1 MRIKAVRASNS
12 DSGGRRRR
20 RGGTKWGGES
30 WEGGGEPLMMSLY
43 TSLYLGFK
51 EMQESWSGR
60 EESPRAA
67 VARRLAVSI
76 KTREGTGAT
85 QIPSWSQIR
94 LVGTKRESKDDT
106 KCLMEARSSMA
117 PKTSTFFDLKT
128 CLGKSY
134 RHSRP
139 PPHTMCPTAF
149 LAPTLTAKTCFICT
163 QPQNA

>member
-76 KTREGTGAT
+76 KTREGTGPRRVENEGSEGESPLQLGMDKADRCYRMRMACRT
-85 QIPSWSQIR
+85 RKAGTAR
-94 LVGTKRESKDDT
+94 LAMYGH
-106 KCLMEARSSMA
+106 A
-117 PKTSTFFDLKT
+117 
-128 CLGKSY
+128 G
-134 RHSRP
+134 
-139 PPHTMCPTAF
+139 PHG
-149 LAPTLTAKTCFICT
+149 
-163 QPQNA
+163 

>member
-1 MRIKAVRASNS
+1 MRMKAVRASNS

-30 WEGGGEPLMMSLY
+30 WEGGGEPFMMSLY

-106 KCLMEARSSMA
+106 KCFIHLASSRSSR
-117 PKTSTFFDLKT
+117 KKHRFRVVLVDS
-128 CLGKSY
+128 
-134 RHSRP
+134 
-139 PPHTMCPTAF
+139 
-149 LAPTLTAKTCFICT
+149 
-163 QPQNA
+163 